1 MPLLAWGI
9 NYIGFNNTS
18 QLFLILWV
26 ILVFFVPVFFS
37 TIEFGYFIKICK
49 RDYSLFR
56 LHLTCDD
63 IKYFV
68 FPALK
73 RMMAY
78 FVAAVIGI
86 FLVKV
91 LDFIK

>member
-1 MPLLAWGI
+1 MPLLIWGI
-9 NYIGFNNTS
+9 NYIELANIS
-18 QLFLILWV
+18 QLFLIVWV

-49 RDYSLFR
+49 RGYSLFS
-56 LHLTCDD
+56 LHITYDD

-68 FPALK
+68 FPAFK

-86 FLVKV
+86 FLMKV
-91 LDFIK
+91 LGFMK